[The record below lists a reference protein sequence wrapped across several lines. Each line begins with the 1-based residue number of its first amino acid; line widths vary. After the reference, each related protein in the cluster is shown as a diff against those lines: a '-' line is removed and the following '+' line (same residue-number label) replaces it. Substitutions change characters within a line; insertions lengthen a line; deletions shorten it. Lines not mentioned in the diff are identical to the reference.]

1 MLELET
7 RVVAMGMH
15 VLGMKALSD
24 DPRTNI
30 PPSMNAPSIL
40 KKLYLYQLSNMIY
53 EDYVSEATKGT
64 DLMKAILIEEEVDSL
79 RKRQSVDENGRY
91 PCRFPNCDKTYAKD
105 GKRRRDHEASHVP
118 PVCVDDP
125 VITATLPTL
134 TRSKTICTSTTSAL
148 QGLALFVWNFT
159 MLLKRV
165 MVKEYS
171 DVGSFS
177 CCFSKAMKREVQ
189 SMPWKHFI

>member
-15 VLGMKALSD
+15 VLGMEALSD

-40 KKLYLYQLSNMIY
+40 KKLYLYRLSNMIY

-64 DLMKAILIEEEVDSL
+64 DLMKAILIEEEVDAL
-79 RKRQSVDENGRY
+79 RKCQSIDENGRY

-105 GKRRRDHEASHVP
+105 GKRRRDHEASH
-118 PVCVDDP
+118 
-125 VITATLPTL
+125 
-134 TRSKTICTSTTSAL
+134 SKTICTSTTSAL

-171 DVGSFS
+171 DVGSFP

-189 SMPWKHFI
+189 SMP